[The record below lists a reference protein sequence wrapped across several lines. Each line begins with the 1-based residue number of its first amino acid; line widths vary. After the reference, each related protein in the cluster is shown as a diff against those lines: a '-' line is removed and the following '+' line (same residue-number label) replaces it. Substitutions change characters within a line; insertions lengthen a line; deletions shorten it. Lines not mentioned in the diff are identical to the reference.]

1 MIALGVLL
9 LALIKGLDA
18 LYDGS
23 EFRRD
28 DIRGL
33 VAQIEGDL
41 GENDALLVSAAG
53 LQEVLSYYYA
63 GAAPVYALPTTA
75 DDEQTRSQV
84 REIIAAHQHLH
95 VILYGAAEQDPNR
108 IVETTL
114 NTEAFEI
121 SDGWVDDLRYVQYIS
136 PLPLSEPQPTD
147 LSFGTE
153 ITLQSFALSS
163 DTLAAGDAL
172 QVQLVWSAREK
183 PSQRYKVFLQLLNA
197 DGASGGTARLGALSR
212 LQPDHCLAA
221 RRTDCGQS
229 RAADSARI
237 AGRRLYL
244 DRRTLRHQRCKCAFA
259 RRWKYIR

>member
-1 MIALGVLL
+1 MIPKLAALIALGALL

-18 LYDGS
+18 LYGGS
-23 EFRRD
+23 QFRRD

-114 NTEAFEI
+114 NTVAFEI
-121 SDGWVDDLRYVQYIS
+121 SDGWVDDLRYVQFIS

-147 LSFGTE
+147 LSFGAE
-153 ITLQSFALSS
+153 ITIAIIRPEQR
-163 DTLAAGDAL
+163 DACRRRMLL
-172 QVQLVWSAREK
+172 QVQLVW
-183 PSQRYKVFLQLLNA
+183 
-197 DGASGGTARLGALSR
+197 TARSKAQPALQSI
-212 LQPDHCLAA
+212 LATA
-221 RRTDCGQS
+221 
-229 RAADSARI
+229 
-237 AGRRLYL
+237 
-244 DRRTLRHQRCKCAFA
+244 
-259 RRWKYIR
+259 